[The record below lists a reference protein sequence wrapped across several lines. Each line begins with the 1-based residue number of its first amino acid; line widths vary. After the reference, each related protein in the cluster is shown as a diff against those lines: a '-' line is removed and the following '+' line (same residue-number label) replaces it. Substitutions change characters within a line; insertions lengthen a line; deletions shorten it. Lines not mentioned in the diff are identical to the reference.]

1 MTSTLQ
7 FIGMVISLNI
17 EGTHVTPLDMVYSG
31 GFIHAAENISALISR
46 LRALKVKRYI
56 VPEDDEKGT
65 IASGKVCHNSS
76 CVICLE
82 EFKLGTSI
90 KVLPCKHGFH
100 SECIVPWLRDRSDK
114 CPICKQTIVV
124 PSGRKVL

>member
-1 MTSTLQ
+1 MLPPLIWCILAASYMLRRIFRRWSARQ
-7 FIGMVISLNI
+7 QRVLHFNDVFYVWSLTI
-17 EGTHVTPLDMVYSG
+17 LSQ
-31 GFIHAAENISALISR
+31 ISR

-90 KVLPCKHGFH
+90 KVNLSFLKTLH
-100 SECIVPWLRDRSDK
+100 SSQFL
-114 CPICKQTIVV
+114 
-124 PSGRKVL
+124 L

>member
-1 MTSTLQ
+1 MLP
-7 FIGMVISLNI
+7 
-17 EGTHVTPLDMVYSG
+17 PL
-31 GFIHAAENISALISR
+31 IWCILAASYMLRRIFRRWSARQQRISR

-90 KVLPCKHGFH
+90 KVKG
-100 SECIVPWLRDRSDK
+100 
-114 CPICKQTIVV
+114 
-124 PSGRKVL
+124 